1 MRLGAPIHLRRD
13 ERSATPAGL
22 HLGPRDALPQVSSGS
37 EWVHATLSL
46 PGGGSP
52 SQRDSQL
59 RSLFVSVITE
69 RDQVAT
75 VARVFADGALLG
87 ETVARDGAW
96 VLDLSF
102 DLADLVPLPSEPYHL
117 HLSAGPCCSAVQRR
131 EPSAPSAA
139 PRDPSA
145 LSSGLD
151 RLVVAYS
158 LARAGDA
165 FGAARFLAAAFE
177 SPEVRAEPGRPH
189 AFNTACASARVAAL
203 HDRRPDL
210 VEYALAWLDE
220 DLRLS
225 EQHLLAV
232 SRALAFAP
240 PGPERQRLHRRRDA
254 LVAHLDARATD
265 PDLDAL
271 RDTDAWRARSALA

>member
-1 MRLGAPIHLRRD
+1 VRLGAPIHLRRD
-13 ERSATPAGL
+13 ERAATPAGL
-22 HLGPRDALPQVSSGS
+22 HLAPRDALPQVSAGS
-37 EWVHATLSL
+37 EWVHATLAL
-46 PGGGSP
+46 PDGETPARRASH
-52 SQRDSQL
+52 L

-69 RDQVAT
+69 RDQVPS
-75 VARVFADGALLG
+75 VARVVADDALLG
-87 ETVARDGAW
+87 EPVLRDGAW

-102 DLADLVPLPSEPYHL
+102 DLADLVALPSEPYHL
-117 HLSAGPCCSAVQRR
+117 HLAAGPRCSAVQRR
-131 EPSAPSAA
+131 EPSAPGAA
-139 PRDPSA
+139 PQDPAA
-145 LSSGLD
+145 LPSGLD

-158 LARAGDA
+158 LSRAGDA
-165 FGAARFLAAAFE
+165 FGAARFFAAAFE
-177 SPEVRAEPGRPH
+177 APEVRAEPGRPH

-240 PGPERQRLHRRRDA
+240 SGPERQRLQRRRDA

-265 PDLDAL
+265 PDLDPL
-271 RDTDAWRARSALA
+271 RDTDAWRSRGPGA